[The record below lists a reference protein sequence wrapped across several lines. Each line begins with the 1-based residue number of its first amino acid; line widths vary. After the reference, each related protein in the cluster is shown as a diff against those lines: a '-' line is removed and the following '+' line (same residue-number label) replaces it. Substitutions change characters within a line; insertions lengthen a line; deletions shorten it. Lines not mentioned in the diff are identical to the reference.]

1 MLAIAL
7 VNLSGADALVTD
19 QALETKIDL
28 SLSGMS
34 CNACAMTIEKGLNK
48 ISGVNATVNYAT
60 ESARINFSSKLTNTD
75 ALIQTVKSLGYSAR
89 LLENTT
95 AEMLDAEVDERV
107 AMLLTR
113 LTVSAFFSIPVV
125 LISMIASLQFKNWQ
139 WFALVLSAPVVT
151 WGAWPFHRAALMNA
165 RHRATT
171 MDTLISI
178 GVFAST
184 AWSIWTI
191 VWGDAVDHIY
201 RDSTHEMS
209 MTGMMKSGDSTH
221 IYLEVAVA
229 VTVFLL
235 AGRYFEARAKNRTSD
250 ALRSLL
256 ALNARTATVLR
267 DSQELLIDA
276 SLVRVNDLMVVRP
289 GEIIPADGVVVQ
301 GNSSLDLSA
310 LTGES
315 VPTDVAPG
323 GAVTGTTVNITGRL
337 IVRATRVGAET
348 TFAQITRLVRDAQTT
363 KAPVQRLADR
373 VSGVFVPAVIGLSIV
388 TFLGWFFLGDST
400 TQAFTAAVAV
410 LIIACP
416 CALGLA
422 TPTALMVGSGRAAQ
436 MGIVIKG
443 VDVLQSTRRIDT
455 VVFDKT
461 GTITTGIMQLI
472 DVSVAPG
479 ADRRE
484 VLKFAGALE
493 HASEHPVA
501 RAIAAAARKE
511 LGALP
516 DVSDFISSPG
526 MGTSGIV
533 ESQKVMVGRESLFST
548 SLVVVPADLRDAL
561 ARARRAGNTAVL
573 VAIGGLVKG
582 VCVVADQP
590 KSTSAQAIAELD
602 KLGLRSVLLTG
613 DNDSTATAIAI
624 QVGIKN
630 DEQHVI
636 AGVLPNEKVRVVADL
651 QQRGYAVAMVG
662 DGVNDAAA
670 LAQADVGIAMGTGTD
685 VAMNASDLTI
695 VSGDLRLVADAI
707 LLSRATLR
715 TITANVFWAFAYNTA
730 AIPLAALGY
739 LNPMWAGLAM
749 ALSSIFVVTNSL
761 RLRKTKLTPNTAFV
775 HATR

>member
-1 MLAIAL
+1 MTIQSVDTQL
-7 VNLSGADALVTD
+7 
-19 QALETKIDL
+19 DL
-28 SLSGMS
+28 SLTGMS

-48 ISGVNATVNYAT
+48 MPGVQASVNFAT
-60 ESARINFSSKLTNTD
+60 ESARISFSNQQTNPEK
-75 ALIQTVKSLGYSAR
+75 IIETVKSLGYNAR

-95 AEMLDAEVDERV
+95 TEMLEAEVSERV

-113 LTVSAFFSIPVV
+113 LIASIIFGLPVV
-125 LISMIASLQFKNWQ
+125 IISMVAALQFKNWQ
-139 WFALVLSAPVVT
+139 WLALVLSAPVVT

-165 RHRATT
+165 RHRTTT

-178 GVFAST
+178 GITAST
-184 AWSIWTI
+184 AWSVWAI
-191 VWGDAVDHIY
+191 VWGDSVEHIY
-201 RDSTHEMS
+201 RGSSHTAS
-209 MTGMMKSGDSTH
+209 MTSMMMKAGDSTH

-235 AGRYFEARAKNRTSD
+235 AGRYFEARAKNRAGD

-256 ALNARTATVLR
+256 ALNARTATVIR
-267 DSQELLIDA
+267 DENEQTIDA
-276 SLVRVNDLMVVRP
+276 SQVRVGDLMVVRP
-289 GEIIPADGVVVQ
+289 GEIIPADGVVVE
-301 GNSSLDLSA
+301 GNSSLDVSM

-323 GAVTGTTVNITGRL
+323 SEIVGTTVNLTGRL
-337 IVRATRVGAET
+337 IARATHVGAET

-363 KAPVQRLADR
+363 KAPVQKLADR
-373 VSGVFVPAVIGLSIV
+373 VSAIFVPTVIGLSIA
-388 TFLGWFFLGDST
+388 TFVSWYFLGDSI

-461 GTITTGIMQLI
+461 GTVTTGVMQLVDI
-472 DVSVAPG
+472 ICAQGST
-479 ADRRE
+479 RNE
-484 VLKFAGALE
+484 ILLYAGALE
-493 HASEHPVA
+493 YASEHPVA
-501 RAIAAAARKE
+501 RAIAKAARTE
-511 LGALP
+511 LGQLP
-516 DVSDFISSPG
+516 DVTDFESSPG
-526 MGTSGIV
+526 MGTTGV
-533 ESQKVMVGRESLFST
+533 VNGRKVMVGRESLFGKTMVIIPS
-548 SLVVVPADLRDAL
+548 DLRSAL
-561 ARARRAGNTAVL
+561 TNSRNSGNTAVL
-573 VAIGGLVKG
+573 VVVDGAVKA

-590 KSTSAQAIAELD
+590 KATSAIAIAELR

-613 DNDSTATAIAI
+613 DNHATAIAI
-624 QVGIKN
+624 AQQVGIDA

-636 AGVLPNEKVRVVADL
+636 AGVLPDEKVRVVSDL
-651 QQRGYAVAMVG
+651 QQRGYAVAMIG

-685 VAMNASDLTI
+685 VAMHASDLTI

-749 ALSSIFVVTNSL
+749 AFSSVFVVTNSL
-761 RLRKTKLTPNTAFV
+761 RLRTTKLTQHTAFV

>member
-1 MLAIAL
+1 MTIQSVDTQL
-7 VNLSGADALVTD
+7 
-19 QALETKIDL
+19 DL
-28 SLSGMS
+28 SLTGMS

-48 ISGVNATVNYAT
+48 MPGVLASVNFAT
-60 ESARINFSSKLTNTD
+60 ESARISFSNQQTNPEK
-75 ALIQTVKSLGYSAR
+75 IIETVKSLGYNAR

-95 AEMLDAEVDERV
+95 TEMLEAEVSERV

-113 LTVSAFFSIPVV
+113 LIASIIFGLPVV
-125 LISMIASLQFKNWQ
+125 IISMVAALQFKNWQ
-139 WFALVLSAPVVT
+139 WLALVLSAPVVT

-178 GVFAST
+178 GITAST
-184 AWSIWTI
+184 AWSVWAI
-191 VWGDAVDHIY
+191 VWGDSVGHIY
-201 RDSTHEMS
+201 RGSSHTAS
-209 MTGMMKSGDSTH
+209 MTSMMMKAGDSTH

-235 AGRYFEARAKNRTSD
+235 AGRYFEARAKNRAGD

-256 ALNARTATVLR
+256 ALNARTATVIR
-267 DSQELLIDA
+267 DENEQTIDA
-276 SLVRVNDLMVVRP
+276 SQVRVGDLMVVRP
-289 GEIIPADGVVVQ
+289 GEIIPADGVVVE
-301 GNSSLDLSA
+301 GNSSLDVSM

-323 GAVTGTTVNITGRL
+323 SEIVGTTVNLTGRL
-337 IVRATRVGAET
+337 IARATHVGAET

-363 KAPVQRLADR
+363 KAPVQKLADR
-373 VSGVFVPAVIGLSIV
+373 VSAIFVPTVIGLSIA
-388 TFLGWFFLGDST
+388 TFVSWYFLGDSI

-461 GTITTGIMQLI
+461 GTVTTGVMQLVDI
-472 DVSVAPG
+472 ICAQGST
-479 ADRRE
+479 RNE
-484 VLKFAGALE
+484 ILLYAGALE
-493 HASEHPVA
+493 YASEHPVA
-501 RAIAAAARKE
+501 RAIAKAARTE
-511 LGALP
+511 LGQLP
-516 DVSDFISSPG
+516 DVTDFESSPG
-526 MGTSGIV
+526 MGTTGV
-533 ESQKVMVGRESLFST
+533 VNGRKVMVGRESLFGKTMVIIPS
-548 SLVVVPADLRDAL
+548 DLRSAL
-561 ARARRAGNTAVL
+561 TNSRNSGNTAVL
-573 VAIGGLVKG
+573 VVVDGAVKA

-590 KSTSAQAIAELD
+590 KATSAIAIAELR

-613 DNDSTATAIAI
+613 DNHATAVAIAQ
-624 QVGIKN
+624 QVGIDA

-636 AGVLPNEKVRVVADL
+636 AGVLPDEKVRVVSDL
-651 QQRGYAVAMVG
+651 QQRGYAVAMIG

-685 VAMNASDLTI
+685 VAMHASDLTI

-749 ALSSIFVVTNSL
+749 AFSSIFVVTNSL
-761 RLRKTKLTPNTAFV
+761 RLRTTKLTQHTAFV

>member
-1 MLAIAL
+1 MTSQSVDTQL
-7 VNLSGADALVTD
+7 
-19 QALETKIDL
+19 DL
-28 SLSGMS
+28 SLTGMS

-48 ISGVNATVNYAT
+48 MPGVQASVNFAT
-60 ESARINFSSKLTNTD
+60 ESARISFSNQQTNPEK
-75 ALIQTVKSLGYSAR
+75 IIETVKSLGYNAR

-95 AEMLDAEVDERV
+95 TEMLEAEVSERV

-113 LTVSAFFSIPVV
+113 LTASIVFGLPVV
-125 LISMIASLQFKNWQ
+125 IISMVAALQFKNWQ
-139 WFALVLSAPVVT
+139 WLALVLSAPVVT

-178 GVFAST
+178 GITAST
-184 AWSIWTI
+184 AWSVWTI
-191 VWGDAVDHIY
+191 VWGDAVEHIY
-201 RDSTHEMS
+201 RGSSHTTS
-209 MTGMMKSGDSTH
+209 MTSMVMKAGDSTH

-235 AGRYFEARAKNRTSD
+235 AGRYFEARAKNRAGD

-256 ALNARTATVLR
+256 ALNARTATVIR
-267 DSQELLIDA
+267 DAQEQTIDA
-276 SLVRVNDLMVVRP
+276 SQVRVGDLMVVRP
-289 GEIIPADGVVVQ
+289 GEIIPADGVVVE
-301 GNSSLDLSA
+301 GNSSLDVSM

-323 GAVTGTTVNITGRL
+323 SEIVGTTVNLTGRL
-337 IVRATRVGAET
+337 IARATHVGAET

-363 KAPVQRLADR
+363 KAPVQKLADR
-373 VSGVFVPAVIGLSIV
+373 VSSIFVPTVIGLSIATFV
-388 TFLGWFFLGDST
+388 TWYFLGDST

-461 GTITTGIMQLI
+461 GTVTTGVMQLVDI
-472 DVSVAPG
+472 ICAQSST
-479 ADRRE
+479 RSE
-484 VLKFAGALE
+484 ILLYAGALE

-501 RAIAAAARKE
+501 RAIAKAARTE
-511 LGALP
+511 LGQLP
-516 DVSDFISSPG
+516 DVTDFESSPG
-526 MGTSGIV
+526 MGATGV
-533 ESQKVMVGRESLFST
+533 VNGHKVMVGRESLFSKT
-548 SLVVVPADLRDAL
+548 MVIIPSDLRSAL
-561 ARARRAGNTAVL
+561 TNSRNEGNTAVL
-573 VAIGGLVKG
+573 VVVDGAVKA

-590 KSTSAQAIAELD
+590 KATSAIAIAELR

-613 DNDSTATAIAI
+613 DNRATAVAIAQ
-624 QVGIKN
+624 QVGIDS

-636 AGVLPNEKVRVVADL
+636 AGVLPDEKVRVVSDL

-685 VAMNASDLTI
+685 VAMHASDLTI

-749 ALSSIFVVTNSL
+749 AFSSIFVVTNSL
-761 RLRKTKLTPNTAFV
+761 RLRTTKLTQHTAFV

>member
-1 MLAIAL
+1 MTSQSVDTQL
-7 VNLSGADALVTD
+7 
-19 QALETKIDL
+19 DL
-28 SLSGMS
+28 SLTGMS

-48 ISGVNATVNYAT
+48 MPGVQASVNFAT
-60 ESARINFSSKLTNTD
+60 ESARISFSNQQTNPEK
-75 ALIQTVKSLGYSAR
+75 IIETVKSLGYNAR

-95 AEMLDAEVDERV
+95 TEMLEAEVSERV

-113 LTVSAFFSIPVV
+113 LTASIVFGLPVV
-125 LISMIASLQFKNWQ
+125 IISMVAALQFKNWQ
-139 WFALVLSAPVVT
+139 WLALALSAPVVT

-178 GVFAST
+178 GITAST
-184 AWSIWTI
+184 AWSVWTI
-191 VWGDAVDHIY
+191 VWGDAVEHIY
-201 RDSTHEMS
+201 RGSSHTTS
-209 MTGMMKSGDSTH
+209 MTSMVMKAGDSTH

-235 AGRYFEARAKNRTSD
+235 AGRYFEARAKNRAGD

-256 ALNARTATVLR
+256 ALNARTATVIR
-267 DSQELLIDA
+267 DAQEQTIDA
-276 SLVRVNDLMVVRP
+276 SQVRVGDLMVVRP
-289 GEIIPADGVVVQ
+289 GEIIPADGVVVE
-301 GNSSLDLSA
+301 GNSSLDVSM

-323 GAVTGTTVNITGRL
+323 SEIVGTTVNLTGRL
-337 IVRATRVGAET
+337 IARATHVGAET

-363 KAPVQRLADR
+363 KAPVQKLADR
-373 VSGVFVPAVIGLSIV
+373 VSSIFVPTVIGLSIATFV
-388 TFLGWFFLGDST
+388 TWYFLGDST

-461 GTITTGIMQLI
+461 GTVTTGVMQLVDI
-472 DVSVAPG
+472 ICAQSSTRG
-479 ADRRE
+479 E
-484 VLKFAGALE
+484 ILLYAGALE

-501 RAIAAAARKE
+501 RAIARAARTE
-511 LGALP
+511 LGQLP
-516 DVSDFISSPG
+516 DVTDFESSPG
-526 MGTSGIV
+526 MGTTGV
-533 ESQKVMVGRESLFST
+533 VNGHKVMVGRESLFSKT
-548 SLVVVPADLRDAL
+548 MVIIPSDLRSAL
-561 ARARRAGNTAVL
+561 TNSRNEGNTAVL
-573 VAIGGLVKG
+573 VVVDGAVKA

-590 KSTSAQAIAELD
+590 KATSAIAIAELR

-613 DNDSTATAIAI
+613 DNRATAVAIAQ
-624 QVGIKN
+624 QVGIDS

-636 AGVLPNEKVRVVADL
+636 AGVLPDEKVRVVSDL

-685 VAMNASDLTI
+685 VAMHASDLTI

-749 ALSSIFVVTNSL
+749 AFSSIFVVTNSL
-761 RLRKTKLTPNTAFV
+761 RLRTTKLTQHTAFV

>member
-7 VNLSGADALVTD
+7 VNPSGADALVTD

-60 ESARINFSSKLTNTD
+60 ESARINFSSELTNTD

-201 RDSTHEMS
+201 RGSSHEMS

-235 AGRYFEARAKNRTSD
+235 AGRYFEARAKNRASD

-289 GEIIPADGVVVQ
+289 GEIIPADGVVVE

>member
-1 MLAIAL
+1 MPTQSVDTQL
-7 VNLSGADALVTD
+7 
-19 QALETKIDL
+19 DL
-28 SLSGMS
+28 SLTGMS

-48 ISGVNATVNYAT
+48 MPGVQASVNFAT
-60 ESARINFSSKLTNTD
+60 ESARISFSNQQTNPER
-75 ALIQTVKSLGYSAR
+75 IIETVKSLGYNAR

-95 AEMLDAEVDERV
+95 TEMLEAEVSERV

-113 LTVSAFFSIPVV
+113 LIASIIFGLPVV
-125 LISMIASLQFKNWQ
+125 IISMVAALQFKNWQ
-139 WFALVLSAPVVT
+139 WLALVLSAPVVT

-178 GVFAST
+178 GITAST
-184 AWSIWTI
+184 AWSVWAI
-191 VWGDAVDHIY
+191 VWGDSVEHIY
-201 RDSTHEMS
+201 RGSSHTAS
-209 MTGMMKSGDSTH
+209 MTSMMMKAGDSTH

-235 AGRYFEARAKNRTSD
+235 AGRYFEARAKNRAGD

-256 ALNARTATVLR
+256 ALNARTATVIR
-267 DSQELLIDA
+267 DENEQTIDA
-276 SLVRVNDLMVVRP
+276 SQVRVGDLMVVRP
-289 GEIIPADGVVVQ
+289 GEIIPADGVVVE
-301 GNSSLDLSA
+301 GNSSLDVSM

-323 GAVTGTTVNITGRL
+323 SEIVGTTVNLTGRL
-337 IVRATRVGAET
+337 IARATHVGAET

-363 KAPVQRLADR
+363 KAPVQKLADR
-373 VSGVFVPAVIGLSIV
+373 VSAIFVPTVIGLSIA
-388 TFLGWFFLGDST
+388 TFVSWYFLGDSI

-461 GTITTGIMQLI
+461 GTVTSGVMQLVDI
-472 DVSVAPG
+472 ICAQGST
-479 ADRRE
+479 RNE
-484 VLKFAGALE
+484 ILLYAGALE

-501 RAIAAAARKE
+501 RAIAKAARTE
-511 LGALP
+511 LGQLP
-516 DVSDFISSPG
+516 DVTDFESSPG
-526 MGTSGIV
+526 MGTTGV
-533 ESQKVMVGRESLFST
+533 VNGRKVMVGRESLFGKTMVIIPS
-548 SLVVVPADLRDAL
+548 DLRSAL
-561 ARARRAGNTAVL
+561 TNSRNSGNTAVL
-573 VAIGGLVKG
+573 VVVDGAVKA

-590 KSTSAQAIAELD
+590 KATSAIAIAELR

-613 DNDSTATAIAI
+613 DNHATAVAIAQ
-624 QVGIKN
+624 QVGIDA

-636 AGVLPNEKVRVVADL
+636 AGVLPDEKVRVVSDL

-685 VAMNASDLTI
+685 VAMHASDLTI

-749 ALSSIFVVTNSL
+749 AFSSVFVVTNSL
-761 RLRKTKLTPNTAFV
+761 RLRTTKLTQHTAFV

>member
-1 MLAIAL
+1 MNTQL
-7 VNLSGADALVTD
+7 VETQLNLSLT
-19 QALETKIDL
+19 
-28 SLSGMS
+28 GMS
-34 CNACAMTIEKGLNK
+34 CNACAMAIEKGLKK
-48 ISGVNATVNYAT
+48 IPSVQASVNYAT
-60 ESARINFSSKLTNTD
+60 ESARVSFSQKQTSTDEIIN
-75 ALIQTVKSLGYSAR
+75 AVKSLGYNAR

-95 AEMLDAEVDERV
+95 TEILEAEVSERV
-107 AMLLTR
+107 SMLLTR
-113 LTVSAFFSIPVV
+113 LTVSIIFGVPVV
-125 LISMIASLQFKNWQ
+125 IISMFAALQFKNWQ
-139 WFALVLSAPVVT
+139 WLALGLSLPVVT

-165 RHRATT
+165 RHRSTT

-178 GVFAST
+178 GVFASA
-184 AWSIWTI
+184 AWSLWAI
-191 VWGDAVDHIY
+191 VWGDAVEHVY
-201 RDSTHEMS
+201 RGSSHAMN
-209 MTGMMKSGDSTH
+209 MTGMVMKSGDSTH

-235 AGRYFEARAKNRTSD
+235 AGRYFEARAKNRAGD

-256 ALNARTATVLR
+256 ALNARTATVIR
-267 DSQELLIDA
+267 DSQEMTIDA
-276 SLVRVNDLMVVRP
+276 SMVRIDDLMVIRP
-289 GEIIPADGVVVQ
+289 GEIIPADAVVVE
-301 GNSSLDLSA
+301 GNSSLDVSM

-315 VPTDVAPG
+315 VPADVEPG
-323 GAVTGTTVNITGRL
+323 SAIVGTTVNLTGRL
-337 IVRATRVGAET
+337 LARATHVGAET
-348 TFAQITRLVRDAQTT
+348 TFAQITRLVRDAQST
-363 KAPVQRLADR
+363 KAPVQKLADR
-373 VSGVFVPAVIGLSIV
+373 VSSIFVPAVIGLSIA
-388 TFLGWFFLGDST
+388 TFVAWFFLGDST
-400 TQAFTAAVAV
+400 TYAFTAAVSV

-461 GTITTGIMQLI
+461 GTLTTGVMQLV
-472 DVSVAPG
+472 DVVVARG
-479 ADRRE
+479 TSRDE

-501 RAIAAAARKE
+501 RAIANAARKE
-511 LGALP
+511 LGVLS
-516 DVSDFISSPG
+516 DVSDFVSSPG
-526 MGTSGIV
+526 MGTSGLV
-533 ESQKVMVGRESLFST
+533 ESRKVMVGRESLFSD
-548 SLVVVPADLRDAL
+548 SQIIIPGDLREAL
-561 ARARRAGNTAVL
+561 AQARSAGNTAVL
-573 VAIGGLVKG
+573 VVIDGLVKG

-590 KSTSAQAIAELD
+590 KPTSAQAIAEL
-602 KLGLRSVLLTG
+602 KSLGLRSVLLTG
-613 DNDSTATAIAI
+613 DNDATASAIAL
-624 QVGIKN
+624 QVGIEN

-636 AGVLPNEKVRVVADL
+636 AGVLPSEKVRVVADL
-651 QQRGYAVAMVG
+651 QNRGYAVAMVG

-670 LAQADVGIAMGTGTD
+670 LAQADVGVAMGTGTD
-685 VAMNASDLTI
+685 VAMHASDLTI
-695 VSGDLRLVADAI
+695 ISGDLRLVADAI

-761 RLRKTKLTPNTAFV
+761 RLRTTKLTPHTAFV

>member
-60 ESARINFSSKLTNTD
+60 ESARINFSSELTNTD

-201 RDSTHEMS
+201 RGSTHEMS

-235 AGRYFEARAKNRTSD
+235 AGRYFEARAKNRASD

-289 GEIIPADGVVVQ
+289 GEIIPADGVVVE

>member
-1 MLAIAL
+1 MTIQSVDTQL
-7 VNLSGADALVTD
+7 
-19 QALETKIDL
+19 DL
-28 SLSGMS
+28 SLTGMS

-48 ISGVNATVNYAT
+48 MPGVQASVNFAT
-60 ESARINFSSKLTNTD
+60 ESARISFSNQQTNPER
-75 ALIQTVKSLGYSAR
+75 IIETVKSLGYNAR

-95 AEMLDAEVDERV
+95 TEMLEAEVSERV

-113 LTVSAFFSIPVV
+113 LIASIIFGLPVV
-125 LISMIASLQFKNWQ
+125 IISMVAALQFKNWQ
-139 WFALVLSAPVVT
+139 WLALVLSAPVVT

-178 GVFAST
+178 GITAST
-184 AWSIWTI
+184 AWSVWAI
-191 VWGDAVDHIY
+191 VWGDSVEHIY
-201 RDSTHEMS
+201 RGSSHTAS
-209 MTGMMKSGDSTH
+209 MTSMMMKAGDSTH

-235 AGRYFEARAKNRTSD
+235 AGRYFEARAKNRAGD

-256 ALNARTATVLR
+256 ALNARTATVIR
-267 DSQELLIDA
+267 DENEQTIDA
-276 SLVRVNDLMVVRP
+276 SQVRVGDLMVVRP
-289 GEIIPADGVVVQ
+289 GEIIPADGVVVE
-301 GNSSLDLSA
+301 GNSSLDVSM

-323 GAVTGTTVNITGRL
+323 SEIVGTTVNLTGRL
-337 IVRATRVGAET
+337 IARATHVGAET

-363 KAPVQRLADR
+363 KAPVQKLADR
-373 VSGVFVPAVIGLSIV
+373 VSAIFVPTVIGLSIA
-388 TFLGWFFLGDST
+388 TFVSWYFLGDSI

-461 GTITTGIMQLI
+461 GTVTTGVMQLVDI
-472 DVSVAPG
+472 ICAQGST
-479 ADRRE
+479 RNE
-484 VLKFAGALE
+484 ILLYAGALE

-501 RAIAAAARKE
+501 RAIAKAARTE
-511 LGALP
+511 LGQLP
-516 DVSDFISSPG
+516 DVTDFESSPG
-526 MGTSGIV
+526 MGTTGV
-533 ESQKVMVGRESLFST
+533 VNGRKVMVGRESLFGKTMVIIPS
-548 SLVVVPADLRDAL
+548 DLRSAL
-561 ARARRAGNTAVL
+561 TNSRNSGNTAVL
-573 VAIGGLVKG
+573 VVVDGAVKA

-590 KSTSAQAIAELD
+590 KATSAIAIAELR

-613 DNDSTATAIAI
+613 DNHATAVAIAQ
-624 QVGIKN
+624 QVGIDA

-636 AGVLPNEKVRVVADL
+636 AGVLPDEKVRVVSDL

-685 VAMNASDLTI
+685 VAMHASDLTI

-749 ALSSIFVVTNSL
+749 AFSSIFVVTNSL
-761 RLRKTKLTPNTAFV
+761 RLRTTKLTQHTAFV

>member
-1 MLAIAL
+1 MPTQSVDTQL
-7 VNLSGADALVTD
+7 
-19 QALETKIDL
+19 DL
-28 SLSGMS
+28 SLTGMS

-48 ISGVNATVNYAT
+48 MPGVQASVNFAT
-60 ESARINFSSKLTNTD
+60 ESARISFSNQQTNPER
-75 ALIQTVKSLGYSAR
+75 IIETVKSLGYNAR

-95 AEMLDAEVDERV
+95 TEMLEAEVSERV

-113 LTVSAFFSIPVV
+113 LIASIIFGLPVV
-125 LISMIASLQFKNWQ
+125 IISMVAALQFKNWQ
-139 WFALVLSAPVVT
+139 WLALVLSAPVVT

-178 GVFAST
+178 GITAST
-184 AWSIWTI
+184 AWSVWAI
-191 VWGDAVDHIY
+191 VWGDSVEHIY
-201 RDSTHEMS
+201 RGSSHTAS
-209 MTGMMKSGDSTH
+209 MTSMMMKAGDSTH

-235 AGRYFEARAKNRTSD
+235 AGRYFEALAKNRAGD

-256 ALNARTATVLR
+256 ALNARTATVIR
-267 DSQELLIDA
+267 DENEQTIDA
-276 SLVRVNDLMVVRP
+276 SQVRVGDLMVVRP
-289 GEIIPADGVVVQ
+289 GEIIPADGVVVE
-301 GNSSLDLSA
+301 GNSSLDVSM

-315 VPTDVAPG
+315 VPTDVASG
-323 GAVTGTTVNITGRL
+323 SEIVGTTVNLTGRL
-337 IVRATRVGAET
+337 IARATHVGAET

-363 KAPVQRLADR
+363 KAPVQKLADR
-373 VSGVFVPAVIGLSIV
+373 VSAIFVPTVIGLSIA
-388 TFLGWFFLGDST
+388 TFVSWYFLGDSI

-461 GTITTGIMQLI
+461 GTVTSGVMQLVDI
-472 DVSVAPG
+472 ICAQGST
-479 ADRRE
+479 RNE
-484 VLKFAGALE
+484 ILLYAGALE

-501 RAIAAAARKE
+501 RAIAKAALTE
-511 LGALP
+511 LGQLP
-516 DVSDFISSPG
+516 DVTDFESSPG
-526 MGTSGIV
+526 MGTTGV
-533 ESQKVMVGRESLFST
+533 VNGRKVMVGRESLFGKTMVIIPS
-548 SLVVVPADLRDAL
+548 DLRSAL
-561 ARARRAGNTAVL
+561 TNSRNSGNTAVL
-573 VAIGGLVKG
+573 VVVDGAVKA

-590 KSTSAQAIAELD
+590 KATSAIAIAELR

-613 DNDSTATAIAI
+613 DNHATAVAIAQ
-624 QVGIKN
+624 QVGIDA

-636 AGVLPNEKVRVVADL
+636 AGVLPDEKVRVVSDL

-685 VAMNASDLTI
+685 VAMHASDLTI

-749 ALSSIFVVTNSL
+749 AFSSVFVVTNSL
-761 RLRKTKLTPNTAFV
+761 RLRTTKLTQHTAFV

>member
-1 MLAIAL
+1 MAPTKT
-7 VNLSGADALVTD
+7 SVT
-19 QALETKIDL
+19 QVDL
-28 SLSGMS
+28 SLTGMS
-34 CNACAMTIEKGLNK
+34 CNACATSIEKGLNK
-48 ISGVNATVNYAT
+48 LDGVTATVNFAT
-60 ESARINFSSKLTNTD
+60 ESARIKIESTSILPS
-75 ALIQTVKSLGYSAR
+75 ALIDTVTALGYGAR
-89 LLENTT
+89 LLADTT
-95 AEMLDAEVDERV
+95 PEMLETENNDRV

-113 LTVSAFFSIPVV
+113 LTASSLLALPVV
-125 LISMIASLQFKNWQ
+125 LLSMISNLEFRNWQ
-139 WFALVLSAPVVT
+139 WLALALSAPVVT

-165 RHRATT
+165 RHRSTT

-184 AWSIWTI
+184 AWSVWAII
-191 VWGDAVDHIY
+191 WGDAVENIY
-201 RDSTHEMS
+201 RGSAHSTNMTS
-209 MTGMMKSGDSTH
+209 MTMKSGDSTH

-235 AGRYFEARAKNRTSD
+235 AGRYFEARAKNRAGD

-267 DSQELLIDA
+267 DSEEHTIDA
-276 SLVRVNDLMVVRP
+276 AQVRVDDLLVVRP
-289 GEIIPADGVVVQ
+289 GEIIPADGVVVE
-301 GNSSLDLSA
+301 GNSSLDVSM

-323 GAVTGTTVNITGRL
+323 TTVTGTTVNLTGRL
-337 IVRATRVGAET
+337 IIRATRVGAET

-373 VSGVFVPAVIGLSIV
+373 VSGVFVPTVIGLSFA
-388 TFLGWFFLGDST
+388 TFIAWYIWGTST
-400 TQAFTAAVAV
+400 TNAFTSAVAV

-461 GTITTGIMQLI
+461 GTITTGVMQLI
-472 DVSVAPG
+472 DVVVASG
-479 ADRRE
+479 ANRSE
-484 VLKFAGALE
+484 VLKLAGALE

-501 RAIAAAARKE
+501 RAIANAARKE
-511 LGALP
+511 FGTLP
-516 DVSDFISSPG
+516 NVSEFVSSPG

-533 ESQKVMVGRESLFST
+533 DGHKIMVGRESLFSKT
-548 SLVVVPADLRDAL
+548 LVIIPADLRESL
-561 ARARRAGNTAVL
+561 VHARNGGNTAVL
-573 VAIGGLVKG
+573 VVIDGTVKA

-590 KSTSAQAIAELD
+590 KSSSATAIAELR
-602 KLGLRSVLLTG
+602 KLGLRPILLTG
-613 DNDSTATAIAI
+613 DNHATAVAIAQ
-624 QVGIKN
+624 QVGIEA
-630 DEQHVI
+630 DDQQVI
-636 AGVLPNEKVRVVADL
+636 AGVLPDEKVRVVSDL

-685 VAMNASDLTI
+685 VAMHASDLTI

-749 ALSSIFVVTNSL
+749 AFSSIFVVTNSL
-761 RLRKTKLTPNTAFV
+761 RLRTTKLTQHTAFV

>member
-60 ESARINFSSKLTNTD
+60 ESARINFSSELTNTD

-191 VWGDAVDHIY
+191 VWGDAVEHIY
-201 RDSTHEMS
+201 RGSSHEMS

-235 AGRYFEARAKNRTSD
+235 AGRYFEARAKNRASD

>member
-1 MLAIAL
+1 MTTKS
-7 VNLSGADALVTD
+7 V
-19 QALETKIDL
+19 ETQLDL
-28 SLSGMS
+28 SLTGMS
-34 CNACAMTIEKGLNK
+34 CNACAMTIEKGLKK
-48 ISGVNATVNYAT
+48 IPGVQASVNYAT
-60 ESARINFSSKLTNTD
+60 ESARVSFSNKETSTNEIINV
-75 ALIQTVKSLGYSAR
+75 VKSLGYNAR

-95 AEMLDAEVDERV
+95 TEMLEAEVSERV
-107 AMLLTR
+107 SMLLTR
-113 LTVSAFFSIPVV
+113 LTVSIIFGLPVV
-125 LISMIASLQFKNWQ
+125 VISMFPALQFKNWQ
-139 WFALVLSAPVVT
+139 WLAFALSLPVVT

-178 GVFAST
+178 GVFAS
-184 AWSIWTI
+184 AVWSIWAI
-191 VWGDAVDHIY
+191 VWGDAVEHVY
-201 RDSTHEMS
+201 RGSSHAMN
-209 MTGMMKSGDSTH
+209 MTGIVMKSGDSTH

-229 VTVFLL
+229 VTIFLL
-235 AGRYFEARAKNRTSD
+235 AGRYIEARAKNRAGD

-256 ALNARTATVLR
+256 ALNARTATVIR
-267 DSQELLIDA
+267 DAKELEIDA
-276 SLVRVNDLMVVRP
+276 SQVRVNDLMVIRP
-289 GEIIPADGVVVQ
+289 GEIIPADAIVVE
-301 GNSSLDLSA
+301 GNSSLDVSM

-323 GAVTGTTVNITGRL
+323 SEIVGTTVNLTGRL
-337 IVRATRVGAET
+337 LARATHVGSET
-348 TFAQITRLVRDAQTT
+348 TFAQITRLVRDAQST
-363 KAPVQRLADR
+363 KAPVQKLADR
-373 VSGVFVPAVIGLSIV
+373 VSSIFVPTVIGLSIA
-388 TFLGWFFLGDST
+388 TFIAWFFLGDST
-400 TQAFTAAVAV
+400 TFAFTAAVSV

-461 GTITTGIMQLI
+461 GTLTTGVMQLV
-472 DVSVAPG
+472 DVCVARG
-479 ADRRE
+479 TSRDE

-501 RAIAAAARKE
+501 RAIANAARKE
-511 LGALP
+511 LGVLS
-516 DVSDFISSPG
+516 DVSDFVSSPG
-526 MGTSGIV
+526 MGTAGLV
-533 ESQKVMVGRESLFST
+533 ESRKVMVGRESLFSD
-548 SLVVVPADLRDAL
+548 SQVIIPGDLRDAL
-561 ARARRAGNTAVL
+561 ALARSAGNTAVL
-573 VAIGGLVKG
+573 VVIDGLVKG

-590 KSTSAQAIAELD
+590 KPTSAQAIAEL
-602 KLGLRSVLLTG
+602 KRLGLRSVLLTG
-613 DNDSTATAIAI
+613 DNDATAAAIAL
-624 QVGIKN
+624 QVGIEN

-636 AGVLPNEKVRVVADL
+636 AGVLPSEKVRVVADL
-651 QQRGYAVAMVG
+651 QDRGYAVAMVG

-685 VAMNASDLTI
+685 VAMHASDLTI
-695 VSGDLRLVADAI
+695 ISGDLRLVADAI

-739 LNPMWAGLAM
+739 LNPMWAALAM

-761 RLRKTKLTPNTAFV
+761 RLRSTKLTPHTAFV

>member
-1 MLAIAL
+1 MAIAL
-7 VNLSGADALVTD
+7 ANLSGADALVTE
-19 QALETKIDL
+19 QSLKVKIDL

-34 CNACAMTIEKGLNK
+34 CNACAITIEKGLNK
-48 ISGVNATVNYAT
+48 IAGVEATVNYAT
-60 ESARINFSSKLTNTD
+60 ESARVNFSSELTNTD

-95 AEMLDAEVDERV
+95 TEMLDAEVDERV

-113 LTVSAFFSIPVV
+113 LTVSIFFSIPVV
-125 LISMIASLQFKNWQ
+125 LISMIANLQFKNWQ
-139 WFALVLSAPVVT
+139 WLALVLSAPVVT

-184 AWSIWTI
+184 AWSLWTI
-191 VWGDAVDHIY
+191 VWGDAIDHIY
-201 RDSTHEMS
+201 RGSPHEMG
-209 MTGMMKSGDSTH
+209 MIGMMKSGDSTH

-235 AGRYFEARAKNRTSD
+235 AGRYFEARAKNRASD

-267 DSQELLIDA
+267 DSQEHLIDA
-276 SLVRVNDLMVVRP
+276 SQVRVDDLMVVRP
-289 GEIIPADGVVVQ
+289 GEIIPADGVVVE
-301 GNSSLDLSA
+301 GDSSLDLSA

-315 VPTDVAPG
+315 MPTDVSPG
-323 GAVTGTTVNITGRL
+323 AAVTGTTVNITGRL

-388 TFLGWFFLGDST
+388 TFLGWLFLGDST

-484 VLKFAGALE
+484 VLKFAGAVE

-516 DVSDFISSPG
+516 DVSDFVSSPG

-636 AGVLPNEKVRVVADL
+636 AGVLPNEKVHVVADL

-695 VSGDLRLVADAI
+695 ISGDLRLVTDAI